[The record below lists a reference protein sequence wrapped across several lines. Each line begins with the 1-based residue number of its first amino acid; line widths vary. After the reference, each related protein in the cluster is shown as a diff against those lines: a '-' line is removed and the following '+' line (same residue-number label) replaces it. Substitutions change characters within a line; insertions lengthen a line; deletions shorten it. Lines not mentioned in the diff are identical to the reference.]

1 MKRCKNAYIYIMYIM
16 LSVFLLPEKTWGQIT
31 YNTNFKGLAI
41 THKKPE
47 WKLPSG
53 EDGKVNANGWNGF
66 QSSYKEQIQNT
77 HVFVDTIYMHKG
89 QTIELALPD
98 ELVSIDNDNK
108 TTYTYSIPSYQRWY
122 NYRTGGVFCTID
134 SNSKIDK
141 NLLEATFPPGQSGSL
156 VVNIFQNGYV
166 GDPLNGTNA
175 IPLTH
180 MTFTYPTDTE
190 FESTYKTTQ
199 PDNKEYLVAC
209 DVSRYKDYGDNNNK
223 NSFQYGQ
230 GAYEP
235 TLSHRIIFVIR
246 SIDDEDNHHSRVF
259 NAQQTSTTGNDYLEH
274 YEISMPFTRTP
285 NKTDELVALA
295 HDANSYVVPVKEI
308 DNSDAYKNDPQ
319 KPLTVKIPKEANS
332 AGIYFVDKDGN
343 QTNETEI
350 SGITRIIQF
359 KYPDKYASNGL
370 QHVYDTTDGTHPTST
385 ILVTKTVNG
394 VTYRI
399 AKFDLTFNKA
409 TALLAETIINY
420 LDTDNEKVKGTL
432 WEAFKFRT
440 PKTLQENK
448 NYTLLTYLDFDDN
461 TQYPAEGDYS
471 TSPLPYEES
480 SYAFFNNEI
489 KTDDKT
495 PKFPQWGYYAIT
507 KNYFNE
513 SGKPAVTQTSSRNN
527 RKGEQSRYH
536 MYVDAS
542 DRTGRIARLK
552 FNNKLC
558 RGTELFVTAWVK
570 CSRGTYQYD
579 NNAAMLFTIMGVTSD
594 NKGQKTYTP
603 IFRHQTGQIPTTYF
617 KEEIEKYNINIPGLT
632 DVSPKNDWMQVYFS
646 FINNNDID
654 FDEYVLQVDNY
665 SASTAGGDMYLDD
678 IRVYMVPPRAEVK
691 QKTYTCSNNGT
702 LIQMR
707 LEWERLLSRMGKTEQ
722 TTAPSDEN
730 KYDSHISF
738 CFVDSAKFHQAWKE
752 NDTEANKKAFTD
764 AVVKFAYPLQSKD
777 TDPEK
782 SDLFPYGK
790 LIYSTHFTSNP
801 QYDNNDNAINIQE
814 SLGNEDTAKT
824 HLFYDQNNGAE
835 RSLAADVYAEL
846 NPFHTYYLV
855 LESPHSD
862 GIPEGAMPAA
872 ERFADFY
879 NQDPCAI
886 QTTFQIESQGTIRIN
901 GDLLKPDATYCAGEV
916 LDFRVQLQADLDG
929 KGTKPIDREVCCDW
943 FFGTQDTYEAT
954 NNESKSSIR
963 TALQDFRSL
972 YPNTIELKDWET
984 ENNEADKQKKALL
997 QQLVTDKK
1005 LALNQPKL
1013 DFRLSGKQEFPL
1025 VASVIPQSVH
1035 LEEGERLANICAEPI
1050 AFNLKAEGQSP
1061 VACVGFNDVTYP
1073 DEGDSP
1079 DKSFRPVVRIGKRL
1093 QLDKINNTAAC
1104 LNVPLKNIAFA
1115 DEDTDT
1121 SDKEISFADPYQ
1133 YVYLID
1139 SNDPKLLPTLRSEG
1153 FTDTYWPVAT
1163 IASFNAKKD
1172 EKTDNYLNLYFDKT
1186 LATKENKP
1194 AIEFR
1199 EGFWYTL
1206 QANFIEKTTTSD
1218 PVTNNCGGNLVFDL
1232 KVVPEYLRWTG
1243 SAESNWNN
1251 DRNWKRS
1258 SAYELYKTTDKDMYD
1273 KDYDYSPSTY
1283 GFVPMRFTNVTVPE
1297 SGQVQLYTPEK
1308 KAESNDPH
1316 TIWNLSTNKV
1326 SDATPY
1332 IEYDLMVKEAIA
1344 TTATTNDAATGK
1356 VAFDCETYYTNTVD
1370 QIHFEPDA
1378 EMLHAERLT
1387 YNKAWVDYK
1396 LNGGQWYTL
1405 ASPLQNVVAGD
1416 WYTQNTGQQTTEYFK
1431 DINFNTTDYSRFQP
1445 SVYQRGWKK
1454 VANMITIGNGSSNID
1469 GDRTVAIAGNWS
1481 AVYNDVTVPYEP
1493 GQGFSVK
1500 VLNLPMTEN
1509 NSSALF
1515 RFPKADTNYSYYQS
1529 ENTTTGTNSQ
1539 NITRSNPGKLESNE
1553 LKNKDSFEVLLEA
1566 QNGESDYYLIGNPF
1580 MAHLNAQEFF
1590 NVNTNLQ
1597 PKFWLV
1603 TKDNQSVGVGSTDN
1617 GWITTETGSKT
1628 AESPTIAPL
1637 QSFFVQKKTN
1647 SKSTEATK
1655 VTFKTDMQ
1663 ALGTTDT
1670 GLKSSSVSFVSS
1682 VSSPV
1687 LTLTATTAD
1696 GHRSRAAIAYDP
1708 AASNEYKANEDAELF
1723 LDSNLGNIPA
1733 IYTAAGTM
1741 AASINR
1747 TPVLRD
1753 IPVGIY
1759 STGNSNETITLS
1771 FEGLDLFPGTTL
1783 YDAEKKTETTLHNGY
1798 TLPVPAN
1805 TCGRYFL
1812 RTGTPTGNEKIETE
1826 TIRIYTV
1833 GQGQLIV
1840 AATENLQSVAIY
1852 DFAGRLLQ
1860 RFDRL
1865 SDSKL
1870 TTHLDAGNYIVKAV
1884 SGHRQETGKIQ
1895 IR

>member
-16 LSVFLLPEKTWGQIT
+16 LFGGLLQGKAQT
-31 YNTNFKGLAI
+31 YTTDFRNLSI
-41 THKKPE
+41 THKTPKWE
-47 WKLPSG
+47 LPKG
-53 EDGKVNANGWNGF
+53 EAGLINAGGWNGF
-66 QSSYKEQIQNT
+66 QSTYDKQIQNT
-77 HVFVDTIYMHKG
+77 HAFVDTIYMHKG

-98 ELVSIDNDNK
+98 ELVTTNSDGSIK
-108 TTYTYSIPSYQRWY
+108 EYSYSIPSYQRWY
-122 NYRTGGVFCTID
+122 NYRTGGVFCTFD
-134 SNSKIDK
+134 SNGKINK
-141 NLLEATFPPGQSGSL
+141 NLLGAKYPPSYTSGMGVS
-156 VVNIFQNGYV
+156 IFKNGYV
-166 GDPLNGTNA
+166 GEPHNNGV
-175 IPLTH
+175 PLTH
-180 MTFTYPTDTE
+180 MDFTYPTDTE
-190 FESTYKTTQ
+190 FESTYKTTVQ

-209 DVSRYKDYGDNNNK
+209 DVSRYADYGQPNK
-223 NSFQYGQ
+223 LGNYVFTNAS

-246 SIDDEDNHHSRVF
+246 SIDDKDNHHSIVF
-259 NAQQTSTTGNDYLEH
+259 NAQKTKPSGDDYLEH

-295 HDANSYVVPVKEI
+295 HDANSYVVPVKES
-308 DNSDAYKNDPQ
+308 DNPDAYKNDSQ
-319 KPLTVKIPKEANS
+319 KPLTVKIPKETNS

-461 TQYPAEGDYS
+461 TQYPGEGDYS

-558 RGTELFVTAWVK
+558 RGSELFVTAWVK
-570 CSRGTYQYD
+570 CSRNSYDKD
-579 NNAAMLFTIMGVTSD
+579 NNAAILFTIMGVTEKD
-594 NKGQKTYTP
+594 NQKTYTP
-603 IFRHQTGQIPTTYF
+603 IFRYQTGQIPTTYF
-617 KEEIEKYNINIPGLT
+617 KEEFDGKDGHNKIDIPGVT
-632 DVSPKNDWMQVYFS
+632 DATPLKNDWMQVYFS
-646 FINNNDID
+646 FLNKGEIKYDS
-654 FDEYVLQVDNY
+654 YVLQVDNY

-678 IRVYMVPPRAEVK
+678 IRVYMMPPRAEVK
-691 QKTYTCSNNGT
+691 QKSYACNDDDATP
-702 LIQMR
+702 LQMR
-707 LEWERLLSRMGKTEQ
+707 IDWERLLSRSGETEV
-722 TTAPSDEN
+722 TGNDKEGSDVP
-730 KYDSHISF
+730 ITF
-738 CFVDSAKFHQAWKE
+738 CIVDSIAFHSAIAKGENAQTAFENAAQPISYKKE
-752 NDTEANKKAFTD
+752 GDTSSDPQKYQQFMYKSNYTKNMKYKEKDVNIPVKDGTCWLSYLTD
-764 AVVKFAYPLQSKD
+764 ATSGERTLCADIYADLKPL
-777 TDPEK
+777 
-782 SDLFPYGK
+782 
-790 LIYSTHFTSNP
+790 
-801 QYDNNDNAINIQE
+801 
-814 SLGNEDTAKT
+814 
-824 HLFYDQNNGAE
+824 
-835 RSLAADVYAEL
+835 
-846 NPFHTYYLV
+846 HTYYLV
-855 LESPHSD
+855 MESNGSTD
-862 GIPEGAMPAA
+862 AA
-872 ERFADFY
+872 TAGQFSDFY
-879 NQDPCAI
+879 TNPTDICVAK
-886 QTTFQIESQGTIRIN
+886 TSFQIEAQEIIRIN
-901 GDLLKPDATYCAGEV
+901 GEVFNENDSYCTGQQLTFKLGLKVNIDGTLQDVTQDVYYDWYFGSKADYEAIHDGNSEITVGKALIAFRADCPTAASLNEWTIKSPNDAT
-916 LDFRVQLQADLDG
+916 L
-929 KGTKPIDREVCCDW
+929 
-943 FFGTQDTYEAT
+943 
-954 NNESKSSIR
+954 
-963 TALQDFRSL
+963 
-972 YPNTIELKDWET
+972 
-984 ENNEADKQKKALL
+984 KALL
-997 QQLVTDKK
+997 EELVDTKK
-1005 LALNQPKL
+1005 LILYRPSLNVHIPPNDKDMFYMMVRLTQTRITEGGQEYNVCAKPVEIALK
-1013 DFRLSGKQEFPL
+1013 KEK
-1025 VASVIPQSVH
+1025 
-1035 LEEGERLANICAEPI
+1035 
-1050 AFNLKAEGQSP
+1050 NLPSAY
-1061 VACVGFNDVTYP
+1061 VGFHDVTYP
-1073 DEGDSP
+1073 DEAADA
-1079 DKSFRPVVRIGKRL
+1079 DDTYTPVIRLGKEEHI
-1093 QLDKINNTAAC
+1093 DKIINTDHQLKVPLRKIGFSPGSSNTALGKDTNNPNLYLIESDDPTV
-1104 LNVPLKNIAFA
+1104 LNLTSEDSFK
-1115 DEDTDT
+1115 DTD
-1121 SDKEISFADPYQ
+1121 
-1133 YVYLID
+1133 L
-1139 SNDPKLLPTLRSEG
+1139 
-1153 FTDTYWPVAT
+1153 PVAVIDQLQAT
-1163 IASFNAKKD
+1163 QNGGD
-1172 EKTDNYLNLYFDKT
+1172 DNYLCFHFEKGLIGDAGT
-1186 LATKENKP
+1186 PE
-1194 AIEFR
+1194 IVFR
-1199 EGFWYTL
+1199 EGFRYTL
-1206 QANFIEKTTTSD
+1206 KGYFTETPGTVITTADEPIT
-1218 PVTNNCGGNLVFDL
+1218 TACNGNLIFDL
-1232 KVVPEYLRWTG
+1232 KVVPAYQRWIGDGTQ
-1243 SAESNWNN
+1243 NWNN

-1258 SAYELYKTTDKDMYD
+1258 SAIELHKTISSEGGYD
-1273 KDYDYSPSTY
+1273 KEYDYTKFSY

-1308 KAESNDPH
+1308 KTGSNDSH
-1316 TIWNLSTNKV
+1316 TIWDLSTSQV

-1332 IEYDLMVKEAIA
+1332 IEFDLMVKEATA
-1344 TTATTNDAATGK
+1344 TTAATNDAATGK

-1416 WYTQNTGQQTTEYFK
+1416 WYTLNTGQQTTEYFK

-1445 SVYQRGWKK
+1445 SVYQRGWKE
-1454 VANMITIGNGSSNID
+1454 VANMITIGSGSSNID
-1469 GDRTVAIAGNWS
+1469 DNRTVAIAGNWS

-1529 ENTTTGTNSQ
+1529 ENTTTGTNNQ
-1539 NITRSNPGKLESNE
+1539 NITRSNPGELKSNE
-1553 LKNKDSFEVLLEA
+1553 LKDKDSFEVPLEA

-1603 TKDNQSVGVGSTDN
+1603 TEDNQSSAIGSTDN

-1647 SKSTEATK
+1647 SKSTEATT

-1670 GLKSSSVSFVSS
+1670 GLKSSSASFVSS

-1696 GHRSRAAIAYDP
+1696 GRRSRAAIAYDP
-1708 AASNEYKANEDAELF
+1708 AASDEYKANEDAELF
-1723 LDSNLGNIPA
+1723 LDSNLANIPA
-1733 IYTAAGTM
+1733 IYTVAGTM

-1759 STGNSNETITLS
+1759 STGNSSETVTLS

-1783 YDAEKKTETTLHNGY
+1783 YDAEKRTETTLYNGY

-1812 RTGTPTGNEKIETE
+1812 RAGIPTGNEKIETE
-1826 TIRIYTV
+1826 AIRIYTV